1 MKYDEIQVGDRVR
14 VTMAL
19 GDAIRTVTGVVHS
32 KRGGYLKT
40 AKGYPLLVPN
50 DPVAQFELL
59 DRPTP
64 GLPPSGTWV
73 RFRPTYS
80 NKWKIGQVQT
90 SFSVSFVETLD
101 NVYDHSEIAE
111 FEEISWIAVTEG

>member
-1 MKYDEIQVGDRVR
+1 MRYEDIRVGDR
-14 VTMAL
+14 
-19 GDAIRTVTGVVHS
+19 IRTTAKYKDITITMEGVVAIKRDGALLS
-32 KRGGYLKT
+32 KDAGFVKLPGTTYT
-40 AKGYPLLVPN
+40 
-50 DPVAQFELL
+50 LL

-101 NVYDHSEIAE
+101 NVYDQEEIAQ